1 MSSQKSSYC
10 RAPSKLRRVSSGATL
25 AANHLREVATILD
38 SEAVLIG
45 PPSAP
50 ADERGELR
58 ELLLRRVDGVVQVR
72 ESKLV
77 MLKAPRNAVSSI
89 ARLLPGGRQ
98 VTVTS
103 VEGSVD
109 DVAMQAVC
117 HGAITWQHLEAM
129 KQAGACRMLVPP
141 GQK

>member
-1 MSSQKSSYC
+1 
-10 RAPSKLRRVSSGATL
+10 
-25 AANHLREVATILD
+25 
-38 SEAVLIG
+38 
-45 PPSAP
+45 
-50 ADERGELR
+50 
-58 ELLLRRVDGVVQVR
+58 VQVR

-77 MLKAPRNAVSSI
+77 MLQAPRNAVSSI

-129 KQAGACRMLVPP
+129 KQAGACRMLVLPVE
-141 GQK
+141 KMLA